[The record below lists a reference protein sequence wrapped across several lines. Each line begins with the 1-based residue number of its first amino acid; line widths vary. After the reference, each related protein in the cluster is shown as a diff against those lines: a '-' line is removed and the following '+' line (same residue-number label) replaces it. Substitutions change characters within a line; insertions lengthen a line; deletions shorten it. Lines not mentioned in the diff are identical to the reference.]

1 MRRTRVRA
9 LFYPDGK
16 DPVAGELL
24 RNPRLAE
31 MLTSLAKAN
40 SVEPFYRG
48 DIARIIA
55 DGFRKNGG
63 LVTSED
69 MAAYEARLVEPLT
82 MAWGEHAIHTA
93 PLTAGGLSVLQML
106 RALQA
111 LDWEHMP
118 AGLARTHARLEA
130 MRLAWRD
137 RLSLLGDPEFVEV
150 PVARL
155 LSADYARESADRITT
170 AVKAGRFLADSGTPR
185 PESGTIHLSAAD
197 RQGNFVALTLSHGN
211 GFGACVTVEELGLT
225 LGHGMSRSTRVPAT
239 QTRPDR
245 ASARCITWSPR
256 LSRAEVDRC
265 SRSAEPAAERSPMG
279 CWKCSLNSSCSANRS
294 PSHSLPPACT
304 PRGTRPCSSRSTGPQ
319 PSQSN

>member
-1 MRRTRVRA
+1 M
-9 LFYPDGK
+9 
-16 DPVAGELL
+16 AGELL

-69 MAAYEARLVEPLT
+69 MAAYKARLVEPLT

-150 PVARL
+150 PVAGCFQPTTPASRRTELRRPSRPAGSWRTASRPALSPAPFTSVPPIVGAIL
-155 LSADYARESADRITT
+155 LR
-170 AVKAGRFLADSGTPR
+170 
-185 PESGTIHLSAAD
+185 
-197 RQGNFVALTLSHGN
+197 
-211 GFGACVTVEELGLT
+211 
-225 LGHGMSRSTRVPAT
+225 
-239 QTRPDR
+239 
-245 ASARCITWSPR
+245 
-256 LSRAEVDRC
+256 
-265 SRSAEPAAERSPMG
+265 
-279 CWKCSLNSSCSANRS
+279 
-294 PSHSLPPACT
+294 
-304 PRGTRPCSSRSTGPQ
+304 
-319 PSQSN
+319 